1 MKIAVVGTGYVGL
14 VSGTCFA
21 SIGHEVICIDNDQ
34 SKIDNLNNN
43 GVIPIYEPGLE
54 ELVKRNV
61 EEGRLSFTT
70 DLNAAVK
77 QASAV
82 FIAVGT
88 PPRPDNGQADLK
100 FVYQVAEEIANAID
114 KFTVVIDKS
123 TVPIGTAEE
132 VDAIIK
138 KVNPEAD
145 FAVVSNPEFLREG
158 SAINDFLEGDRVVVG
173 VENEQA
179 EKVMAEIYKPLSKN
193 GMPVV
198 MTKVRTAEMI
208 KYASNTFL
216 AVKLGFINEISDLC
230 EKVGADIQE
239 VAYSMGLDTRIG
251 EKFLQAGPGFGGSCF
266 PKDTKA
272 LKYIADTLAEDSKDK
287 NATRLTIVNATIESN
302 LNRKEVMARKVKTI
316 LGKTLKG
323 KKVAVLG
330 VAFKAN
336 TDDCRESPALN
347 VIKEIQAR
355 RGEVVA
361 FDPVAMEE
369 AKKVTTN
376 IKFAKNEYEACEGAD
391 ALVILTEWPQF
402 ASLDLD
408 KVKSNLK
415 SPLIIDLRNMLDPNE
430 VKEKGLVYHSIGRV

>member
-34 SKIDNLNNN
+34 SKIDNLKNN
-43 GVIPIYEPGLE
+43 GIIPIYEPGLE

-70 DLNAAVK
+70 DLNSAVK
-77 QASAV
+77 QSNAV
-82 FIAVGT
+82 FVAVGT

-100 FVYQVAEEIANAID
+100 YVYQVAEEIANAID
-114 KFTVVIDKS
+114 KFTVVINKS

-132 VDAIIK
+132 VNAIIK
-138 KVNPEAD
+138 KVNPKAD

-179 EKVMAEIYKPLSKN
+179 EKIMAEIYKPLSKK

-272 LKYIADTLAEDSKDK
+272 LKYIADTLAENSKDK

-302 LNRKEVMARKVKTI
+302 LNRQEVMARKIKTI

-323 KKVAVLG
+323 KRIAVLG

-355 RGEVVA
+355 RGEVIA
-361 FDPVAMEE
+361 FDPVAMDE

-391 ALVILTEWPQF
+391 AVVILTEWPQF

-408 KVKSNLK
+408 KLKSNLK

-430 VKEKGLVYHSIGRV
+430 VRQKGFEYHSLGR

>member
-34 SKIDNLNNN
+34 AKIDNLNND
-43 GVIPIYEPGLE
+43 GIIPIYEPGLE

-100 FVYQVAEEIANAID
+100 YVYQVAEEIANAID

-138 KVNPEAD
+138 KVNPKAD

-179 EKVMAEIYKPLSKN
+179 EKIMSEIYKPLSKN

-216 AVKLGFINEISDLC
+216 AVKLGFINEIADLC
-230 EKVGADIQE
+230 EKVGADVQE

-272 LKYIADTLAEDSKDK
+272 LKYIADTLADDSKDK

-302 LNRKEVMARKVKTI
+302 LNRQEVMARKVKTI

-323 KKVAVLG
+323 KKIAALG
-330 VAFKAN
+330 LAFKAN

-347 VIKEIQAR
+347 VIKEIQDR
-355 RGEVVA
+355 RGEVIA
-361 FDPVAMEE
+361 FDPVAMNE
-369 AKKVTTN
+369 AKKVTSN
-376 IKFAKNEYEACEGAD
+376 ITFAKNEYETCEGAD

-408 KVKSNLK
+408 KIKSKLK
-415 SPLIIDLRNMLDPNE
+415 SPLIIDLRNMLDPQE
-430 VKEKGLVYHSIGRV
+430 VKSKGFEYHSIGR

>member
-34 SKIDNLNNN
+34 SKIDNLKNN
-43 GVIPIYEPGLE
+43 GIIPIYEPGLE

-100 FVYQVAEEIANAID
+100 YVYQVAEEIANAID

-138 KVNPEAD
+138 KVNPKAD

-179 EKVMAEIYKPLSKN
+179 EKVMAEIYKPLSKS

-230 EKVGADIQE
+230 EKVGADVQE

-272 LKYIADTLAEDSKDK
+272 LKYIADSLADDSKDK

-361 FDPVAMEE
+361 FDPVAMNE

-391 ALVILTEWPQF
+391 AVVILTEWPQF

-430 VKEKGLVYHSIGRV
+430 VKQKGFEYHSIGR

>member
-34 SKIDNLNNN
+34 SKIDNLKNN
-43 GVIPIYEPGLE
+43 GIIPIYEPGLE

-100 FVYQVAEEIANAID
+100 YVYQVAEEIANAID

-138 KVNPEAD
+138 KVNPKAD

-272 LKYIADTLAEDSKDK
+272 LKYIADSLADDSKDK

-361 FDPVAMEE
+361 FDPVAMNE

-391 ALVILTEWPQF
+391 AVVILTEWPQF

-430 VKEKGLVYHSIGRV
+430 VKQKGFEYHSIGR

>member
-21 SIGHEVICIDNDQ
+21 SIGHEVVCIDNDK
-34 SKIDNLNNN
+34 SKIDNLNNE
-43 GVIPIYEPGLE
+43 GIIPIYEPGLE

-61 EEGRLSFTT
+61 AEGRLSFST
-70 DLNAAVK
+70 DLSSAVK
-77 QASAV
+77 ECKAV

-100 FVYQVAEEIANAID
+100 YVYQVAEEVANAIED
-114 KFTVVIDKS
+114 FTVVIDKS

-132 VDAIIK
+132 VTEIIK
-138 KVNPEAD
+138 KANPNAK
-145 FAVVSNPEFLREG
+145 FAVASNPEFLREG
-158 SAINDFLEGDRVVVG
+158 SAIDDFVNGDRIVVG

-179 EKVMAEIYKPLSKN
+179 EKIMSEIYSPLSRK

-216 AVKLGFINEISDLC
+216 AVKLGFINEIADLC
-230 EKVGADIQE
+230 EKVGADVQE

-272 LKYIADTLAEDSKDK
+272 LKYIADTLAKESKDK
-287 NATRLTIVNATIESN
+287 NATKLSIVDATIQSN
-302 LNRKEVMARKVKTI
+302 LNRQEVMARKIKTI
-316 LGKTLKG
+316 LGSKLKG

-330 VAFKAN
+330 LAFKAN

-347 VIKEIQAR
+347 VIKEIQDR
-355 RGEVVA
+355 RGDVVV
-361 FDPVAMEE
+361 FDPVATQE
-369 AKKVTTN
+369 AKKVLTN
-376 IKFAKNEYEACEGAD
+376 VEYAENEYDACKGAD
-391 ALVILTEWPQF
+391 AVVILTEWAQF
-402 ASLDLD
+402 GALDLD
-408 KVKSNLK
+408 KIKENLNT
-415 SPLIIDLRNMLDPNE
+415 PVMIDLRNMYNPED
-430 VKEKGLVYHSIGRV
+430 VKSKGFQYHSIGR

>member
-34 SKIDNLNNN
+34 SKIDNLKNN
-43 GVIPIYEPGLE
+43 GIIPIYEPGLE

-70 DLNAAVK
+70 DLNSAVK
-77 QASAV
+77 QSKAV
-82 FIAVGT
+82 FVAVGT

-100 FVYQVAEEIANAID
+100 YVYQVAEEIANAID
-114 KFTVVIDKS
+114 KFTVVINKS

-132 VDAIIK
+132 VNAIIK
-138 KVNPEAD
+138 KVNPKAD

-179 EKVMAEIYKPLSKN
+179 EKIMAEIYKPLSKK

-272 LKYIADTLAEDSKDK
+272 LKYIADTLAENSKDK

-302 LNRKEVMARKVKTI
+302 LNRQEVMARKIKTI

-323 KKVAVLG
+323 KRIAVLG

-355 RGEVVA
+355 RGEVIA
-361 FDPVAMEE
+361 FDPVAMDE

-391 ALVILTEWPQF
+391 AVVILTEWPQF

-408 KVKSNLK
+408 KLKSNLK

-430 VKEKGLVYHSIGRV
+430 VRQKGFEYHSLGR

>member
-34 SKIDNLNNN
+34 SKIDNLKNN
-43 GVIPIYEPGLE
+43 GIIPIYEPGLE

-100 FVYQVAEEIANAID
+100 YVYQVAEEIANAID

-138 KVNPEAD
+138 KVNPKAD

-179 EKVMAEIYKPLSKN
+179 EKVMAEIYKPLSKS

-272 LKYIADTLAEDSKDK
+272 LKYIADSLADDSKDK

-355 RGEVVA
+355 RGDVVA
-361 FDPVAMEE
+361 FDPVAMNE

-391 ALVILTEWPQF
+391 AVVILTEWPQF

-430 VKEKGLVYHSIGRV
+430 VKQKGFEYHSIGR